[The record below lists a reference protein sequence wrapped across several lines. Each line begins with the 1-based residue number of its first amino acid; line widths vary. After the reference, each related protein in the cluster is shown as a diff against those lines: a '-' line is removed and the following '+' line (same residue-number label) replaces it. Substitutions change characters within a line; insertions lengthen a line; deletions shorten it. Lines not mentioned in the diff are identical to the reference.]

1 MVKLRKRRIC
11 FKQISV
17 KFKGEK
23 MSKISNEVPQ
33 KFNIL
38 LLITW
43 NLFNDFFNQNVS
55 NNLIG
60 TKEEKIRNLRT

>member
-1 MVKLRKRRIC
+1 
-11 FKQISV
+11 
-17 KFKGEK
+17 
-23 MSKISNEVPQ
+23 MSKISNEVLP

-60 TKEEKIRNLRT
+60 TKEEKIRNLPT